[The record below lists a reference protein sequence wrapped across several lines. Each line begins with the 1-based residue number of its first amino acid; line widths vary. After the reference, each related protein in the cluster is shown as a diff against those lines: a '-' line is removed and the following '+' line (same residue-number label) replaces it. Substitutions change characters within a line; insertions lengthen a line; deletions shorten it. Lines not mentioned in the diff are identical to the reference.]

1 MCVQLQQQL
10 STVSLGQGPGNMRH
24 RPKGVDEGGK
34 TALDNQKGLP
44 GRGGAELDIE
54 QQEGKREGGILLKK

>member
-1 MCVQLQQQL
+1 
-10 STVSLGQGPGNMRH
+10 MRH

-44 GRGGAELDIE
+44 RGGGSELDFE
-54 QQEGKREGGILLKK
+54 QQEGKREGGILLGK

>member
-1 MCVQLQQQL
+1 MRLQLRQQL

-34 TALDNQKGLP
+34 TALDNQKGIP
-44 GRGGAELDIE
+44 RVSGSELDIE
-54 QQEGKREGGILLKK
+54 QQEGKREGGILLGK